1 MMLRTKPGYTR
12 EQVIA
17 AFLALKRDK
26 QGVREVVGEVL
37 DRNTR
42 ASARATRKVAHIE
55 WVGPDLLA
63 TAKPLATARPGL
75 LRRAGSQRGDSGEV
89 DEARV
94 EIIREVRF

>member
-26 QGVREVVGEVL
+26 QGVREVVGEVM

-55 WVGPDLLA
+55 WVGPDL
-63 TAKPLATARPGL
+63 LATARPGL